1 MAGGDVCT
9 QLFNV
14 ISSAPVEPVAPLD
27 IPNSTVTDCCFS
39 LPVLAT
45 LAGTIDSENDQSS
58 FLVARELNITVPTP
72 HTFLKNIL
80 VLEFIG
86 DGDLIAPMLK
96 DKNPKSKRYQR

>member
-58 FLVARELNITVPTP
+58 FLVTRELNITNVD
-72 HTFLKNIL
+72 LKL
-80 VLEFIG
+80 
-86 DGDLIAPMLK
+86 
-96 DKNPKSKRYQR
+96 DKWVGGAWSEVAALTDNSYGTNYEWQFYHWL